1 MFPKS
6 VRTRKKPQIITQS
19 EPLPQ
24 PKQAMGVVS
33 LRQTGICWALK
44 NALLLYLLKQQAG
57 LTIK

>member
-1 MFPKS
+1 
-6 VRTRKKPQIITQS
+6 
-19 EPLPQ
+19 
-24 PKQAMGVVS
+24 MGVVS